1 MGNEDILK
9 ASLSVNIP
17 SSSWSEGE
25 VSISKATIS
34 VTGPAFSESVE
45 MAVVD
50 KTVPISK
57 TFTNFEPGT
66 YNVHIDLF
74 DGEQRVVSAE
84 GAIELAVGQVN
95 HVYFIVAGLEK
106 ADEFEPL
113 PNSFMGQLRSKT
125 GLRFD
130 LPTEAQ
136 WEYACRAG
144 TEMAYHNGLDCTF
157 GGTDFTVRDPN
168 LDSMAWYGAD
178 WPGEESGIGTREVGL
193 KQSSAW
199 GLYDMHGNVWEM
211 CLDWYGEYEG
221 DAIDPLGPASGMKR
235 VAHGGSWHTWAS
247 LCRSAQRMP
256 AKAGRMAGLR
266 LTCSAQDIEPSYLY
280 MMVDVSEGPQATA
293 YPVTYLDTEPTD
305 LLTNDACKMSK
316 IVLRRIPAGRF
327 VMGSP
332 ENEIG
337 RDANEKQHLVTL
349 TQDFYIG
356 VFPVTQGQW
365 KRVMGS
371 NPSFYQNSEKLPVEN
386 VSWEV
391 DMRGGNWPPREAKLN

>member
-1 MGNEDILK
+1 
-9 ASLSVNIP
+9 
-17 SSSWSEGE
+17 
-25 VSISKATIS
+25 
-34 VTGPAFSESVE
+34 
-45 MAVVD
+45 
-50 KTVPISK
+50 
-57 TFTNFEPGT
+57 
-66 YNVHIDLF
+66 
-74 DGEQRVVSAE
+74 
-84 GAIELAVGQVN
+84 
-95 HVYFIVAGLEK
+95 
-106 ADEFEPL
+106 
-113 PNSFMGQLRSKT
+113 
-125 GLRFD
+125 
-130 LPTEAQ
+130 
-136 WEYACRAG
+136 
-144 TEMAYHNGLDCTF
+144 
-157 GGTDFTVRDPN
+157 
-168 LDSMAWYGAD
+168 
-178 WPGEESGIGTREVGL
+178 
-193 KQSSAW
+193 
-199 GLYDMHGNVWEM
+199 
-211 CLDWYGEYEG
+211 
-221 DAIDPLGPASGMKR
+221 
-235 VAHGGSWHTWAS
+235 
-247 LCRSAQRMP
+247 
-256 AKAGRMAGLR
+256 LR
-266 LTCSAQDIEPSYLY
+266 LTWSAQDIEPSYLY